1 MSLSGIKPIS
11 GDRRLTFF
19 PVCRPGLHQY
29 YKDAQRCFWTP
40 EEIDFSKDR
49 EHYDSRLTPG
59 QRRFV
64 DRVLAF
70 FAASDKIVNMNL
82 AKRFKDDVPIMEA
95 ECFYDLQMAME
106 NVHAETYALQLDT
119 IVSDPRRRDALLDAL
134 NTLPAIKSMTDWMFT
149 CMNSNESFA
158 KRVLRMA
165 CAEGVFFS
173 GCFCAIY
180 WLQNSAGLM
189 PGLGHANELI
199 ARDEGLHTMF
209 ALFLYTMIEPD
220 QRAAEHEVHEI
231 FDAAVQ
237 IAKTFILDALPEPLP
252 SMNAPMMS
260 QYIEYVADNLLTLID
275 VKPLYRTKNPF
286 IFMEQLNLEN
296 RTNFFERRVSEYSKP
311 KSAPQEKWND
321 KPVDF

>member
-1 MSLSGIKPIS
+1 MPLANIKPIP

-19 PVCRPGLHQY
+19 PISRPGLFQY
-29 YKDAQRCFWTP
+29 YKDAQRSFWTP

-49 EHYDSRLTPG
+49 EHYDTRLTPG

-64 DRVLAF
+64 DHVLAF

-82 AKRFKDDVPIMEA
+82 AKRFKEDVPIIEA
-95 ECFYDLQMAME
+95 EAFYDIQMAIE

-119 IVSDPRRRDALLDAL
+119 IVTDTKRKNELLDSL
-134 NTLPAIKSMTDWMFT
+134 NKIPSIKAMTDWMFA
-149 CMNSNESFA
+149 CMSSDESFA
-158 KRVLRMA
+158 KRLLRMA
-165 CAEGVFFS
+165 CVEGIFFS

-180 WLQNSAGLM
+180 WLQNKGGLM

-209 ALFLYTMIEPD
+209 ALFLYTMLDADAKPS
-220 QRAAEHEVHEI
+220 QAEVHDI

-237 IAKTFILDALPEPLP
+237 IAKTFIISALPEPLP
-252 SMNAPMMS
+252 EMNAALMS
-260 QYIEYVADNLLTLID
+260 SYIEYVADNLLSLID
-275 VKPLYRTKNPF
+275 IKPLYGTKNPF
-286 IFMEQLNLEN
+286 PFMEQLNLEN

-311 KSAPQEKWND
+311 QSSDADNWD
-321 KPVDF
+321 DPVQF